1 MNGTEMVTAGGQALL
16 SAPDATVSTSAALSA
31 QGATVRVSRYQ
42 ARPGRRALVIA
53 DLADLRGPA
62 GGTVE
67 LPIWLFWHPNRTF
80 DLDDLAIR
88 RWVYQIVLREA
99 SRPEDL
105 TLYLNGEIL
114 VELWPDLRL
123 PKGVRRA
130 WEEQHPSL
138 SLAVAV

>member
-1 MNGTEMVTAGGQALL
+1 MNGTEAVTATGRALL
-16 SAPDATVSTSAALSA
+16 SAPGTAVH
-31 QGATVRVSRYQ
+31 VSRHQ
-42 ARPGRRALVIA
+42 SRPGRRALVIV

-80 DLDDLAIR
+80 DLNDPAIS

-105 TLYLNGEIL
+105 TTYLNGEIL
-114 VELWPDLRL
+114 VELWLDLHL
-123 PKGVRRA
+123 PRGVRRA
-130 WEEQHPSL
+130 WEERHPSL
-138 SLAVAV
+138 ALGLAA

>member
-1 MNGTEMVTAGGQALL
+1 MNGTETVAGAGHALL
-16 SAPDATVSTSAALSA
+16 SGADAV
-31 QGATVRVSRYQ
+31 VRVSRHQ
-42 ARPGRRALVIA
+42 SRPGRRTLVIA

-80 DLDDLAIR
+80 DLDDPAIR

-105 TLYLNGEIL
+105 TRYLNGEIL
-114 VELWPDLRL
+114 VELWPELRL
-123 PKGVRRA
+123 PRGVRQA
-130 WEEQHPSL
+130 WEELHPALAL
-138 SLAVAV
+138 SVAA

>member
-1 MNGTEMVTAGGQALL
+1 MNGTEAVTATGRALL
-16 SAPDATVSTSAALSA
+16 SVPDASVH
-31 QGATVRVSRYQ
+31 VSRDQ
-42 ARPGRRALVIA
+42 SRPGRRTLVIV
-53 DLADLRGPA
+53 DLDDLRGPV

-80 DLDDLAIR
+80 DLDDPAIR

-105 TLYLNGEIL
+105 TRYLNGEIL
-114 VELWPDLRL
+114 VQLWPGLRL
-123 PKGVRRA
+123 PKGVRRT

-138 SLAVAV
+138 ALSLAA